1 MKKGYKILEGIR
13 GEKAVNLDSISNIL
27 LKLSNLSKEINLLK
41 IMATLVEYLDHSDS
55 ETIFSRPR
63 NVRTIGYLS
72 ETPYDT
78 LSQLIESYFLY

>member
-1 MKKGYKILEGIR
+1 
-13 GEKAVNLDSISNIL
+13 
-27 LKLSNLSKEINLLK
+27 
-41 IMATLVEYLDHSDS
+41 MATLVEYLDHSDS

-78 LSQLIESYFLY
+78 LSQLI